1 MKEAKRLAFD
11 TVSVSRLSKPSHKE
25 CSECRC
31 ITRRSLPA
39 EPFEVSVPVLSQVD
53 LLCQIH
59 AGGVGEGPPLTRVHH
74 GRMAPPRS
82 QDQQATSMPLASR
95 AEFDGTN
102 SFIFNEMITL
112 PLCWLLALDGH
123 LGEGQNVSFT
133 RWGVGGMRVGGRKP
147 GRVSVSLPSPATL
160 SAWTSPSTGSLA
172 TSTSDST

>member
-1 MKEAKRLAFD
+1 MPLHN
-11 TVSVSRLSKPSHKE
+11 PSE
-25 CSECRC
+25 FASGAVRGV
-31 ITRRSLPA
+31 RSRSLA
-39 EPFEVSVPVLSQVD
+39 S
-53 LLCQIH
+53 
-59 AGGVGEGPPLTRVHH
+59 GPPLSDSCGGGGGGAPPYQGPPWTH
-74 GRMAPPRS
+74 GPPRS
-82 QDQQATSMPLASR
+82 QDQRATSMPLASR

>member
-1 MKEAKRLAFD
+1 
-11 TVSVSRLSKPSHKE
+11 
-25 CSECRC
+25 
-31 ITRRSLPA
+31 
-39 EPFEVSVPVLSQVD
+39 
-53 LLCQIH
+53 
-59 AGGVGEGPPLTRVHH
+59 
-74 GRMAPPRS
+74 
-82 QDQQATSMPLASR
+82 MPLASR
-95 AEFDGTN
+95 AELDGTN